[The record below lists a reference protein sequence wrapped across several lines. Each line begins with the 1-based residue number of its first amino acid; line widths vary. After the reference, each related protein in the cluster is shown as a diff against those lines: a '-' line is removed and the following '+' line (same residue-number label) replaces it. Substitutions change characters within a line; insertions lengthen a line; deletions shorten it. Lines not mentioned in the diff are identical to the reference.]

1 MLSAA
6 FRHPDPAEPTLGRAL
21 AAAAAALPYRL
32 PEFAVPELPV
42 QELRLRYTNLFEA
55 SDRSGAISLHESD
68 FVPTP
73 RAKVWEDLVR
83 FYEHFGLRYD
93 GEVIHLWPDHLAIE
107 LECLQYLTFL
117 EAGIAGDITPLLR
130 AERDFIDRHLLP
142 WLPDLAGQ
150 LVEREEAERG
160 RRSSCCAGVPRG
172 GSCMAGAAARGRRGV
187 TPAAGA
193 RLSAGNGSRDGC
205 SLRLTVPSSRC
216 ASRARG

>member
-1 MLSAA
+1 MPEPRADSAARPEFYRVLSAA
-6 FRHPDPAEPTLGRAL
+6 FRHPDPAAPSPGRAL

-42 QELRLRYTNLFEA
+42 EELRLRYTNLFEA

-68 FVPTP
+68 FVPAP

-93 GEVIHLWPDHLAIE
+93 GEAIRLWPDHLAIE

-117 EAGIAGDITPLLR
+117 EAGIAGDATPLQR
-130 AERDFIDRHLLP
+130 AERDFIDRHLLA

-150 LVEREEAERG
+150 LAVHERAEPWSRLVALLQDCLRADRG
-160 RRSSCCAGVPRG
+160 WLERRLE
-172 GSCMAGAAARGRRGV
+172 AGA
-187 TPAAGA
+187 
-193 RLSAGNGSRDGC
+193 
-205 SLRLTVPSSRC
+205 
-216 ASRARG
+216 

>member
-1 MLSAA
+1 MQLARVPEPRADSAARSELYRVLSAA
-6 FRHPDPAEPTLGRAL
+6 FRHPDPAAPTLGRAL

-150 LVEREEAERG
+150 LVEREEAEPWPALVVLLQECLRADHAWLE
-160 RRSSCCAGVPRG
+160 RRL
-172 GSCMAGAAARGRRGV
+172 AAA
-187 TPAAGA
+187 AA
-193 RLSAGNGSRDGC
+193 
-205 SLRLTVPSSRC
+205 
-216 ASRARG
+216 